1 MACDRKLAVKSY
13 MITEIVVHAR
23 EGAYCCFWKSTAMFL
38 QSLTHSISK
47 ILGKVP
53 LRTVLVVPFVLQI
66 VGAVGVVGYLSFRNG
81 QQAVNDV
88 AAQLRQEISDRISD
102 RLQAYM
108 AAPHKLNQV
117 KANAFELGDLNL
129 QEIPRIQRNF
139 WKQMQTFDTVSV
151 TYIATPAGDFI
162 AARRNS
168 DGTFLLQERTE
179 LTGGDMNYY
188 AANNR
193 GEPAAF
199 VKVKPKF
206 DPRVRPW
213 YAAALQ
219 ARTATWSPIYADFTS
234 KGLGIT
240 AAQPLYDESGQLQ
253 VILGTDLLFT
263 QLNQFLQ
270 SLKIGKSGQTFII
283 ERSGDL
289 VTTSTSDAIF
299 SVKGEETARI
309 KAVDSQN
316 SLISLTTKYL
326 QNNFRD
332 FNNIQQSQQLKFDI
346 KNQRQFLQVTPL
358 QDDKGLDWLIVVVIP
373 ESDFMEQINS
383 NNRATILLCIAALGL
398 AISIG
403 FATSKYIVQPILR
416 LNFAATAFAGGEF
429 NQIVNLERDDELGV
443 LAKAFNSMAD
453 QLRSSFSA
461 LEAKNIEL
469 QQLNQLKDEFL
480 ANTSHELRT
489 PLNGIIGIAESL
501 IDGATGQLPDKTNS
515 NLILIISSGRRLS
528 TLINDILD
536 FSKLKHQ
543 TLELQI
549 KPIGLREIAAL
560 VLSLSQPLIGTKSL
574 QLINAISQELPLAA
588 ADENRLQQILYNLIG
603 NAIKFTENG
612 TIKIS
617 AQVIHSSALIDRK
630 TSTANNELLAITVS
644 DTGIGIPEDKL
655 DKIFESFE
663 QGDGSTARNY
673 GGTGLGL
680 AVTKQLVELH
690 GSKIWVS
697 STVGVGSK
705 FTFTLPISHSQLD
718 FTDRESSSP
727 EKAQQ
732 LMTRPLVQLITANPS
747 HLTVKELAE
756 NHLLKILVVDDEP
769 INIQVIVNNLSL
781 ENYTIIKASNGIE
794 AIDMIEKGL
803 KPDLILLDVMMPR
816 MTGYEVCKKVRKK
829 FAALE
834 MPIVMLTAKNQTE
847 DLVEGFDLG
856 ANDYLTKPFIKKE
869 LLARIK
875 THIHLAKL
883 NAAYGKFVPHEFLRL
898 LGQESII
905 DVKLGDNLQREMSVM
920 FSDIRSFTSIS
931 EQMTPE
937 ENFAF
942 INSYLGRVSPV
953 IRKHRGFIDK
963 YIGDAVMALFPESA
977 DDALQAAIEMQQQV
991 IIFNQHRQKN
1001 GYLPITI
1008 GVGLHTGNLMLG
1020 TIGEEQRMESTVIAD
1035 AVNLAS
1041 RLEGLTKLYAAGI
1054 LISDRTLLNLDDLTK
1069 YSYRF
1074 VDRVKVKG
1082 KNQPVAVFEVYQG
1095 DAEPLKQL
1103 KKQTQTSFEQA
1114 IVLYDGQDFVQAQQM
1129 FQAVLTVNPVDKAA
1143 KLYCERCA
1151 KYIKYGLPEGW
1162 TGIESI
1168 DEK

>member
-1 MACDRKLAVKSY
+1 MR
-13 MITEIVVHAR
+13 IVVT
-23 EGAYCCFWKSTAMFL
+23 GKSTAMFL

-47 ILGKVP
+47 ISGKVP

-88 AAQLRQEISDRISD
+88 ASQLRQEISDRISD
-102 RLQAYM
+102 RLQGYM
-108 AAPHKLNQV
+108 AVPHKLNQV

-129 QEIPRIQRNF
+129 QEIPKIQRHF

-162 AARRNS
+162 AARRNN

-213 YAAALQ
+213 YTAALQ

-253 VILGTDLLFT
+253 VVFGTDLLFT

-289 VTTSTSDAIF
+289 VTTSTSDPIF

-309 KAVDSQN
+309 KAVDSKN
-316 SLISLTTKYL
+316 TLISFTTKYL
-326 QNNFRD
+326 ERNFLD
-332 FNNIQQSQQLKFDI
+332 FNNIQQTQQLNFNI
-346 KNQRQFLQVTPL
+346 KGERQFLQITPL

-383 NNRATILLCIAALGL
+383 NNRATIWLCIAALGL
-398 AISIG
+398 AIFIG
-403 FATSKYIVQPILR
+403 LATSKYIVQPILR
-416 LNFAATAFAGGEF
+416 LKFAATAFAGGEF

-501 IDGATGQLPDKTNS
+501 IDGATGELPQQTNS

-574 QLINAISQELPLAA
+574 HLINAISSELPLAA

-603 NAIKFTENG
+603 NAIKFTESG

-617 AQVIHSSALIDRK
+617 AQVIHSSVLVDSEK
-630 TSTANNELLAITVS
+630 STANNELLAITVS
-644 DTGIGIPEDKL
+644 DTGIGIPENKL

-690 GSKIWVS
+690 GCQIWVS
-697 STVGVGSK
+697 STVDVGSK

-727 EKAQQ
+727 EKVQQ
-732 LMTRPLVQLITANPS
+732 LMARPLVQLITANPS
-747 HLTVKELAE
+747 ELTVKELAE
-756 NHLLKILVVDDEP
+756 NHQLKILVVDDEP

-781 ENYTIIKASNGIE
+781 ENYTIIQASNGIE
-794 AIDMIEKGL
+794 AIEIIDKGL

-816 MTGYEVCKKVRKK
+816 MTGYEVCKKVRER

-834 MPIVMLTAKNQTE
+834 LPIVMLTAKNQTE
-847 DLVEGFDLG
+847 DLVEGFNLG

-942 INSYLGRVSPV
+942 INSYLGRVSPL

-977 DDALQAAIEMQQQV
+977 DDALQAAIEMQQEV
-991 IIFNQHRQKN
+991 IVFNQHRQTN

-1095 DAEPLKQL
+1095 DAQPIQQL
-1103 KKQTQTSFEQA
+1103 KKQTQTDFEQA
-1114 IVLYDGQDFVQAQQM
+1114 IVLYHQQDFVRAQQI
-1129 FQAVLTVNPVDKAA
+1129 FQAILAINPVDKAA
-1143 KLYCERCA
+1143 KLYYERCA
-1151 KYIKYGLPEGW
+1151 KYLKYGLTEGW

>member
-1 MACDRKLAVKSY
+1 
-13 MITEIVVHAR
+13 
-23 EGAYCCFWKSTAMFL
+23 MFL
-38 QSLTHSISK
+38 KSLTDSISK
-47 ILGKVP
+47 ISGKVP

-88 AAQLRQEISDRISD
+88 ASQLRQEISDRISD

-108 AAPHKLNQV
+108 DVPHKLNQV

-129 QEIPRIQRNF
+129 QEIPRIQRHF
-139 WKQMQTFDTVSV
+139 WKQMQAFDTVSV

-162 AARRNS
+162 AARRNN
-168 DGTFLLQERTE
+168 DGTFLLQEKTE

-193 GEPAAF
+193 GEPTSL
-199 VKVKPKF
+199 VTVKPKY

-213 YAAALQ
+213 YTAAVA
-219 ARTATWSPIYADFTS
+219 ARTPTWSKIYADFTS

-253 VILGTDLLFT
+253 VVFGTDLLFT
-263 QLNQFLQ
+263 QVNQFLQ

-289 VTTSTSDAIF
+289 VTTSTSDPVF
-299 SVKGEETARI
+299 SVKGEETERI
-309 KAVDSQN
+309 KAADSQN
-316 SLISLTTKYL
+316 ILISLTTKYL
-326 QNNFRD
+326 QNYFRD
-332 FNNIQQSQQLKFDI
+332 LRNIQQNQQLNFDI
-346 KNQRQFLQVTPL
+346 KNKKQFLQVTPL
-358 QDDKGLDWLIVVVIP
+358 KDNKGLDWLIVVVIP
-373 ESDFMEQINS
+373 ESDFMEQIDA
-383 NNRATILLCIAALGL
+383 NNHTTILLCIAALGL
-398 AISIG
+398 AILIG
-403 FATSKYIVQPILR
+403 LATSKYIVQPISSLK
-416 LNFAATAFAGGEF
+416 LAATAFARGEF
-429 NQIVNLERDDELGV
+429 NQMVNLDRDDELGV
-443 LAKAFNSMAD
+443 LAKAFNSMAS
-453 QLRSSFSA
+453 QLRSSFTA

-469 QQLNQLKDEFL
+469 QHLNQLKDEFL

-501 IDGATGQLPDKTNS
+501 IDGATGLLPEKTNS
-515 NLILIISSGRRLS
+515 NLILIISSGKRLS

-543 TLELQI
+543 TIELQI

-560 VLSLSQPLIGTKSL
+560 VLNLSQPLIGTKNL
-574 QLINAISQELPLAA
+574 HLINNISPALPLAA
-588 ADENRLQQILYNLIG
+588 ADENRLHQILCNLIG
-603 NAIKFTENG
+603 NAIKFTESG
-612 TIKIS
+612 TVEIS
-617 AQVIHSSALIDRK
+617 AKVIQSSVLVDNEI
-630 TSTANNELLAITVS
+630 STASNELLAITVS

-697 STVGVGSK
+697 STVGGGSK
-705 FTFTLPISHSQLD
+705 FTFTLPISHSQLE
-718 FTDRESSSP
+718 FTNQKSSSP
-727 EKAQQ
+727 EKLQH
-732 LMTRPLVQLITANPS
+732 LITRPLEKLITANLS
-747 HLTVKELAE
+747 ELTVKEIGE
-756 NHLLKILVVDDEP
+756 NHQLKIMVVDDEP
-769 INIQVIVNNLSL
+769 INIQVIINNLAL
-781 ENYTIIKASNGIE
+781 EKYTIIQASNGIE
-794 AIDMIEKGL
+794 AIEMIEKGL

-816 MTGYEVCKKVRKK
+816 MTGYEVCQKVRER

-847 DLVEGFDLG
+847 DLVEGFNLG
-856 ANDYLTKPFIKKE
+856 ANDYLTKPFVKKE

-931 EQMTPE
+931 ELMTPQ

-953 IRKHRGFIDK
+953 IRKHHGFIDK

-977 DDALQAAIEMQQQV
+977 DDALQAAIEIQQEV
-991 IIFNQHRQKN
+991 IVFNQHRQTN
-1001 GYLPITI
+1001 GYLPVTI

-1054 LISDRTLLNLDDLTK
+1054 LISDRTLWKLDDLTK

-1082 KNQPVAVFEVYQG
+1082 KNKPVAVFEVYDG
-1095 DAEPLKQL
+1095 DAPPIKQL
-1103 KKQTQTSFEQA
+1103 KKQTQTNFEQA
-1114 IVLYDGQDFVQAQQM
+1114 VVVYHQQNFVQAQQM
-1129 FQAVLTVNPVDKAA
+1129 FQAIIAINPVDKAA
-1143 KLYCERCA
+1143 KLYCDRCA
-1151 KYIKYGLPEGW
+1151 KYLKDGIPEGW
-1162 TGIESI
+1162 TGIEAI